1 MTKHPPDLSDRAR
14 RLSMALTDWS
24 RRRVPLEHLW
34 QLLDTVD
41 PATRTF
47 LHRRQLL
54 ADTLAELTA
63 ARLIQLPA
71 QASYDRTEH
80 PALPRFI
87 TLPRPDRAQPLAT
100 PIVWHPALS
109 WAAET
114 ATAAT
119 HRPALEKINR
129 WLFTNRGTLTVPL
142 RERSLEILGDE
153 KALDRLCTTSLFG
166 PDRLTLDLLRA
177 RRVTPPIHTTRV
189 GDGPILL
196 VVENSDTFDSLRTVL
211 TANPGRVGLVGWG
224 AGAAFE
230 ASVLSISAI
239 REPVSDIAYFGDL
252 DGKGLKIPVSA
263 DRLAT
268 TYGLPRVRPA
278 TGLYTALQHAGI
290 AQRGQPPL
298 NADAAAQ
305 LCRWLDRQH
314 RHWASMALTGGT
326 RIAQEAVGLAYLT
339 DHDDWYGDLA

>member
-1 MTKHPPDLSDRAR
+1 MTNHPPDLSDRAR
-14 RLSMALTDWS
+14 RLSIALADWP

-41 PATRTF
+41 AATRTF

-54 ADTLAELTA
+54 ADTLAELA
-63 ARLIQLPA
+63 DARLIQLPA
-71 QASYDRTEH
+71 RASYDRTEH

-87 TLPRPDRAQPLAT
+87 TLPSPDRVRPPAA

-114 ATAAT
+114 AIAAS
-119 HRPALEKINR
+119 HRPTLEKINR
-129 WLFTNRGTLTVPL
+129 WLFTNRSTLTVPL

-153 KALDRLCTTSLFG
+153 KALDRLTTTSLFER
-166 PDRLTLDLLRA
+166 DRLTLDLLRA

-196 VVENSDTFDSLRTVL
+196 VVENSDTFDSLRAVL
-211 TANPGRVGLVGWG
+211 TANPGHVGLVAWG

-230 ASVLSISAI
+230 ASVLSIAAI
-239 REPVSDIAYFGDL
+239 TRPISDMAYFGDL
-252 DGKGLKIPVSA
+252 DGKGLQIPANA

-268 TYGLPRVRPA
+268 AYGLPRVRPA
-278 TGLYTALQHAGI
+278 TGLYAALQHAGI
-290 AQRGQPPL
+290 AQPGQPPL
-298 NADAAAQ
+298 SADAAAQ
-305 LCRWLDRQH
+305 LCAWLDRQH
-314 RHWASMALTGGT
+314 RHWASTALTGGT

-339 DHDDWYGDLA
+339 SHEDWRADL